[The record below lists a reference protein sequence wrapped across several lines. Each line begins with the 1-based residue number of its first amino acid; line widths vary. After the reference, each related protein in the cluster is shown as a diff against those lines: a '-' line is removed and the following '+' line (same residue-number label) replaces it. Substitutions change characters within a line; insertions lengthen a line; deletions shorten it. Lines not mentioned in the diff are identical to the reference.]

1 MAAPGTSNRSRRPPV
16 AEWAFLEPGQAFWEQ
31 GQAFWPLDLAFL
43 GMMLLASPKER
54 PAVVFWGR
62 GMLAVALP

>member
-1 MAAPGTSNRSRRPPV
+1 M
-16 AEWAFLEPGQAFWEQ
+16 EPGQAFWEQ

>member
-1 MAAPGTSNRSRRPPV
+1 MAF
-16 AEWAFLEPGQAFWEQ
+16 WALSQAFW
-31 GQAFWPLDLAFL
+31 ALDLSFL